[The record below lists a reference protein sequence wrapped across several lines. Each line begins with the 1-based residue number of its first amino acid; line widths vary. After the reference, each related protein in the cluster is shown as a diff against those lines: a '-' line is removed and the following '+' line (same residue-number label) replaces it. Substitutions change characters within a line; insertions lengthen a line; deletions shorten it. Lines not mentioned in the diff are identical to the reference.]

1 MGLNRPAAWFAG
13 LFAVVSVLLCFL
25 SPVSPTVTRGQS
37 ICDWFQRYPHWRTAT
52 KAVEQ
57 RWHIP
62 VALQM
67 AIVWQESRFHAH
79 ARPYRLTWAGRRPA
93 SSARGYAQALNGTWR
108 QYLKET
114 GQIAADRTSFK
125 ASVDFI
131 GWYLA
136 GAKRALSLNNSQV
149 AALYLAYH
157 EGIAG
162 YRKGSYHRQPALM
175 RTARQV
181 AAQAVRYHVA
191 LRGCRVAERL
201 SRPAYQ

>member
-13 LFAVVSVLLCFL
+13 LFCLVSVLLCFL
-25 SPVSPTVTRGQS
+25 SPVSKIAASGQS
-37 ICDWFQRYPHWRTAT
+37 ICDLFQRYPHWRAATAS
-52 KAVEQ
+52 VEK

-79 ARPYRLTWAGRRPA
+79 ARPYHLTWAGRRPA

-114 GQIAADRTSFK
+114 GQIAADRASFK
-125 ASVDFI
+125 SSVDFI

-136 GAKRALSLNNSQV
+136 GAKRALSLNNSQA

-157 EGIAG
+157 EGVSG
-162 YRKGSYHRQPALM
+162 YRKGHYRSQPALM

-191 LRGCRVAERL
+191 LRVCSA
-201 SRPAYQ
+201 P